1 MVKGKKSYSAEKSEQ
16 CTFLL
21 DDIKS
26 RQHIRDQEM
35 AKMMGIPLGTLYM
48 RKKDPGSFRLWE
60 LWNLMQAAGV
70 EEGRKQEIL

>member
-16 CTFLL
+16 CTFLI

-26 RQHIRDQEM
+26 RQHLRDREV
-35 AKMMGIPLGTLYM
+35 AKMIGIPLGTFYM
-48 RKKDPGSFRLWE
+48 RKQDPGTFRLWE

-70 EEGRKQEIL
+70 AEERKQELL

>member
-70 EEGRKQEIL
+70 DEERKQEIL